1 MVSTLTP
8 DHCGPTKPQFL
19 NADGSFALL
28 FPSNLIHNSYEIV
41 EEEEDDNNE
50 GVSEHYDSQFTMGT
64 LAYETGNNGV
74 LTWGSLEANT
84 NTRRTRVVQLLV
96 DGPKVPPLLPP
107 LATNP
112 RCKMH

>member
-1 MVSTLTP
+1 MAALP
-8 DHCGPTKPQFL
+8 CYFP
-19 NADGSFALL
+19 AISFI
-28 FPSNLIHNSYEIV
+28 IHMKLSRS
-41 EEEEDDNNE
+41 EEEDDNNE
-50 GVSEHYDSQFTMGT
+50 GVSEHYDSQFTMMGT

-84 NTRRTRVVQLLV
+84 NTTKTNKEDMSSTTIQLLV